1 MTHQCDRVHVE
12 NSQLPIRFERALVQ
26 LGLLYLPS
34 LRMQLVPVF
43 SLVLLLGFLNSL
55 NVYLYNKL

>member
-43 SLVLLLGFLNSL
+43 SLVFASR
-55 NVYLYNKL
+55 VFEFIKCIFV